1 VRSTEGR
8 RASPMVLLVALAGFL
23 GIAAVVVLILVVG
36 GNGSGSSSTTGTL
49 PDANVIAQQFDGIP
63 QAGNVLGK
71 TTAPATMVEYI
82 DLQCPVCRAFE
93 TEVMPTIIDRYVRT
107 GKLKVE
113 ARPIAII
120 GPDSERGRHAMIAAE
135 RQNRA
140 FNFAQLLYFN
150 QGAENSGWLDDSM
163 VAAAARS
170 IPGVNVKA
178 LEVRPG
184 GADRPGGRDAD
195 GARRQDGRQAD
206 DGHPGRLARRR
217 GPERGNRQRAQ
228 RLVRAQLA
236 QALVADA
243 EVVRDLVDHHVPDLL
258 AQQAWIVPVEPL

>member
-1 VRSTEGR
+1 MTSGKQARRQRQAQAPRPPVRSTEGR

-23 GIAAVVVLILVVG
+23 GIGAAVVLILVVG

-71 TTAPATMVEYI
+71 KTAPVTMVEYI

-93 TEVMPTIIDRYVRT
+93 TDVMPTIIDRYVRT

-113 ARPIAII
+113 ARAIAII
-120 GPDSERGRHAMIAAE
+120 GPDSERGRRAMIAAE

-150 QGAENSGWLDDSM
+150 QGAENSGWLDDSI

-178 LEVRPG
+178 LQDAMNSSSVADEAQTYDQEAQTDQVGGTPTVLAGKTGGKLATVTPG
-184 GADRPGGRDAD
+184 GSPDVAALSAAIDTA
-195 GARRQDGRQAD
+195 
-206 DGHPGRLARRR
+206 LR
-217 GPERGNRQRAQ
+217 G
-228 RLVRAQLA
+228 
-236 QALVADA
+236 
-243 EVVRDLVDHHVPDLL
+243 
-258 AQQAWIVPVEPL
+258 

>member
-1 VRSTEGR
+1 MTSGKQARRQRQAQAPRPPVRSTEGR

-23 GIAAVVVLILVVG
+23 GIGAAVVLILVVG

-71 TTAPATMVEYI
+71 KTAPVTMVEYI

-93 TEVMPTIIDRYVRT
+93 TDVMPTIIDRYVRT

-120 GPDSERGRHAMIAAE
+120 GPDSERGRRAMIAAE
-135 RQNRA
+135 RQNKA

-178 LEVRPG
+178 LQDAMNSSSVADESQTYDQEAQTDQVGGTPTVLAGKTGGKLATVTPG
-184 GADRPGGRDAD
+184 GSPDVAALSAAIDSA
-195 GARRQDGRQAD
+195 
-206 DGHPGRLARRR
+206 LR
-217 GPERGNRQRAQ
+217 G
-228 RLVRAQLA
+228 
-236 QALVADA
+236 
-243 EVVRDLVDHHVPDLL
+243 
-258 AQQAWIVPVEPL
+258 

>member
-1 VRSTEGR
+1 MTSGKQARRQRQAQAPRPPVRSTEGR

-23 GIAAVVVLILVVG
+23 GIGAAVVLILVVG

-71 TTAPATMVEYI
+71 KTAPVTMVEYI

-120 GPDSERGRHAMIAAE
+120 GPDSERGRRAMIAAE
-135 RQNRA
+135 RQNKA

-178 LEVRPG
+178 LQDAMNSSSVADESQTYDQEAQTDQVGGTPTVLAGKTGGKLATVTPG
-184 GADRPGGRDAD
+184 GSPDVAALSAAIDTA
-195 GARRQDGRQAD
+195 
-206 DGHPGRLARRR
+206 LR
-217 GPERGNRQRAQ
+217 G
-228 RLVRAQLA
+228 
-236 QALVADA
+236 
-243 EVVRDLVDHHVPDLL
+243 
-258 AQQAWIVPVEPL
+258 

>member
-1 VRSTEGR
+1 MTSGKQARRQRQAQAPRPPVRSTEGR

-23 GIAAVVVLILVVG
+23 GIGAAVVLILVVG

-71 TTAPATMVEYI
+71 KTAPVTMVEYI

-93 TEVMPTIIDRYVRT
+93 TDVMPSIIDRYVRT

-120 GPDSERGRHAMIAAE
+120 GPDSERGRRAMIAAE
-135 RQNRA
+135 RQDRA

-150 QGAENSGWLDDSM
+150 QGAENSGWLDDSI

-178 LEVRPG
+178 LQDAMNSSSVADEAQTYDQEAQTDQVGGTPTVLAGKTGGKLATVTPG
-184 GADRPGGRDAD
+184 GSPDVAALSAAIDSA
-195 GARRQDGRQAD
+195 
-206 DGHPGRLARRR
+206 LR
-217 GPERGNRQRAQ
+217 G
-228 RLVRAQLA
+228 
-236 QALVADA
+236 
-243 EVVRDLVDHHVPDLL
+243 
-258 AQQAWIVPVEPL
+258 

>member
-1 VRSTEGR
+1 MTSGKQARRQRQAQAPRPPVRSTEGR

-23 GIAAVVVLILVVG
+23 GIGAAVVLILVVG

-71 TTAPATMVEYI
+71 KTAPVTMVEYI

-93 TEVMPTIIDRYVRT
+93 TDVMPTIIDRYVRT

-120 GPDSERGRHAMIAAE
+120 GPDSERGRRAMIAAE

-178 LEVRPG
+178 LQDAMNSSSVADEAQTYDQEAQTDKVGGTPTVLAGKTGGKLATVTPG
-184 GADRPGGRDAD
+184 GSPDVAALSAAIDTV
-195 GARRQDGRQAD
+195 
-206 DGHPGRLARRR
+206 LR
-217 GPERGNRQRAQ
+217 G
-228 RLVRAQLA
+228 
-236 QALVADA
+236 
-243 EVVRDLVDHHVPDLL
+243 
-258 AQQAWIVPVEPL
+258 

>member
-1 VRSTEGR
+1 MTSGKQARRQRQAQAPRPPVRSTEGR

-23 GIAAVVVLILVVG
+23 GIGAAVVLILVVG

-71 TTAPATMVEYI
+71 KTAPVTMVEYI

-93 TEVMPTIIDRYVRT
+93 TDVMPTIIDRYVRT

-120 GPDSERGRHAMIAAE
+120 GPDSERGRRAMIAAE
-135 RQNRA
+135 RQNKA

-178 LEVRPG
+178 LQDAMNSSSVADESQTYDQEAQTDQVGGTPTVLAGKTGGKLATVTPG
-184 GADRPGGRDAD
+184 GSPDVAALSAAIDTA
-195 GARRQDGRQAD
+195 
-206 DGHPGRLARRR
+206 LR
-217 GPERGNRQRAQ
+217 G
-228 RLVRAQLA
+228 
-236 QALVADA
+236 
-243 EVVRDLVDHHVPDLL
+243 
-258 AQQAWIVPVEPL
+258 

>member
-1 VRSTEGR
+1 MTSGKQARRQRQAQAPRPPVRSTEGR

-23 GIAAVVVLILVVG
+23 GIGAAVVLILVVG

-71 TTAPATMVEYI
+71 KTAPVTMVEYI

-93 TEVMPTIIDRYVRT
+93 TDVMPTIIDRYVRT

-120 GPDSERGRHAMIAAE
+120 GPDSERGRRAMIAAE

-150 QGAENSGWLDDSM
+150 QGAENSGWLDDSI

-178 LEVRPG
+178 LQDAMNSSSVADEAQTYDQEAQTDQVGGTPTVLAGKTGGKLATVTPG
-184 GADRPGGRDAD
+184 GSPDVAALSAAIDSA
-195 GARRQDGRQAD
+195 
-206 DGHPGRLARRR
+206 LR
-217 GPERGNRQRAQ
+217 G
-228 RLVRAQLA
+228 
-236 QALVADA
+236 
-243 EVVRDLVDHHVPDLL
+243 
-258 AQQAWIVPVEPL
+258 

>member
-1 VRSTEGR
+1 MRSTEGR

-23 GIAAVVVLILVVG
+23 GIGAAVVLILVVG

-71 TTAPATMVEYI
+71 KTAPVTMVEYI

-93 TEVMPTIIDRYVRT
+93 TDVMPTIIDRYVRT

-150 QGAENSGWLDDSM
+150 QGAENSGWLDDSI

-170 IPGVNVKA
+170 TPGVNVKA
-178 LEVRPG
+178 LQDAMNSSSVADEAQTDQVGGTPTVLAGKTGGKLATVTPG
-184 GADRPGGRDAD
+184 GSPDVAALSAAIDTA
-195 GARRQDGRQAD
+195 
-206 DGHPGRLARRR
+206 LR
-217 GPERGNRQRAQ
+217 G
-228 RLVRAQLA
+228 
-236 QALVADA
+236 
-243 EVVRDLVDHHVPDLL
+243 
-258 AQQAWIVPVEPL
+258 

>member
-1 VRSTEGR
+1 MTSGKQARRQRQAQAPRPPVRSTEAR
-8 RASPMVLLVALAGFL
+8 RASPMVLLAALAGFL
-23 GIAAVVVLILVVG
+23 GIGAAVVLILVVG

-71 TTAPATMVEYI
+71 KTAPVTMVEYI

-93 TEVMPTIIDRYVRT
+93 TDVMPTIIDRYVRT

-120 GPDSERGRHAMIAAE
+120 GPDSERGRRAMIAAE

-178 LEVRPG
+178 LQDAMNSSSVADESQTYDQEAQTDQVGGTPTVLAGKTGGKLATVTPG
-184 GADRPGGRDAD
+184 GSPDVAALSAAIDTA
-195 GARRQDGRQAD
+195 
-206 DGHPGRLARRR
+206 LR
-217 GPERGNRQRAQ
+217 G
-228 RLVRAQLA
+228 
-236 QALVADA
+236 
-243 EVVRDLVDHHVPDLL
+243 
-258 AQQAWIVPVEPL
+258 

>member
-1 VRSTEGR
+1 MTSGKQARRQRQAQAPRPPVRSTEGR

-23 GIAAVVVLILVVG
+23 GIGAAVVLILVVG

-71 TTAPATMVEYI
+71 KTAPVTMVEYI

-93 TEVMPTIIDRYVRT
+93 TDVMPTIIDRYVRT

-120 GPDSERGRHAMIAAE
+120 GPDSERGRRAMIAAE
-135 RQNRA
+135 RQDRA

-150 QGAENSGWLDDSM
+150 QGAENSGWLDDSI

-178 LEVRPG
+178 LQDAMNSSSVADEAQTYDQEAQTDQVGGTPTVLAGKTGGKLATVTPG
-184 GADRPGGRDAD
+184 GSPDVAALSAAIDSA
-195 GARRQDGRQAD
+195 
-206 DGHPGRLARRR
+206 LR
-217 GPERGNRQRAQ
+217 G
-228 RLVRAQLA
+228 
-236 QALVADA
+236 
-243 EVVRDLVDHHVPDLL
+243 
-258 AQQAWIVPVEPL
+258 

>member
-1 VRSTEGR
+1 MTSGKQARRQRQAQAPRPPVRSTEGR

-23 GIAAVVVLILVVG
+23 GIGAAVVLILVVG

-71 TTAPATMVEYI
+71 KTAPVTMVEYI

-93 TEVMPTIIDRYVRT
+93 TDVMPTIIDRYVRT

-120 GPDSERGRHAMIAAE
+120 GPDSERGRRAMIAAE
-135 RQNRA
+135 RQNKA

-178 LEVRPG
+178 LQ
-184 GADRPGGRDAD
+184 DAM
-195 GARRQDGRQAD
+195 
-206 DGHPGRLARRR
+206 
-217 GPERGNRQRAQ
+217 NSSS
-228 RLVRAQLA
+228 
-236 QALVADA
+236 VADESQTYDQEA
-243 EVVRDLVDHHVPDLL
+243 QTDQVGGTPTVL
-258 AQQAWIVPVEPL
+258 AGKT

>member
-1 VRSTEGR
+1 MTSGKQARRQRQAQAPRPPVRSTEGR

-23 GIAAVVVLILVVG
+23 GIGAAVVLILVVG

-71 TTAPATMVEYI
+71 KTAPVTMVEYI

-93 TEVMPTIIDRYVRT
+93 TDVMPTIIDRYVRT

-120 GPDSERGRHAMIAAE
+120 GPDSERGRRAMIAAE

-178 LEVRPG
+178 LQDAMNSSSVADESQTYDQEAQTDQVGGTPTVLAGKTGGKLATVTPG
-184 GADRPGGRDAD
+184 GSPDVAALSAAIDTA
-195 GARRQDGRQAD
+195 
-206 DGHPGRLARRR
+206 LR
-217 GPERGNRQRAQ
+217 G
-228 RLVRAQLA
+228 
-236 QALVADA
+236 
-243 EVVRDLVDHHVPDLL
+243 
-258 AQQAWIVPVEPL
+258 

>member
-1 VRSTEGR
+1 MTSGKQARRQRQAQAPRPPVRSTEGR

-23 GIAAVVVLILVVG
+23 GIGAAVVLILVVG

-71 TTAPATMVEYI
+71 KTAPVTMVEYI

-93 TEVMPTIIDRYVRT
+93 TDVMPTIIDRYVRT

-120 GPDSERGRHAMIAAE
+120 GPDSERGRRAMIAAE

-178 LEVRPG
+178 LQDAMNSSSVADEAQTYDQEAQTDQVGGTPTVLAGKTGGKLATVTPG
-184 GADRPGGRDAD
+184 GSPDVAALSAAIDTA
-195 GARRQDGRQAD
+195 
-206 DGHPGRLARRR
+206 LR
-217 GPERGNRQRAQ
+217 G
-228 RLVRAQLA
+228 
-236 QALVADA
+236 
-243 EVVRDLVDHHVPDLL
+243 
-258 AQQAWIVPVEPL
+258 

>member
-1 VRSTEGR
+1 MTSGKQARRQRQAQAPRPPVRSTEGR

-23 GIAAVVVLILVVG
+23 GIGAAVVLILVVG

-71 TTAPATMVEYI
+71 KTAPVTMVEYI

-93 TEVMPTIIDRYVRT
+93 TDVMPTIIDRYVRT

-120 GPDSERGRHAMIAAE
+120 GPDSERGRRGMIAAE

-178 LEVRPG
+178 LQDAMNSSSVADESQTYDQEAQTDQVGGTPTVLAGKTGGKLATVTPG
-184 GADRPGGRDAD
+184 GSPDVAALSAAIDSA
-195 GARRQDGRQAD
+195 
-206 DGHPGRLARRR
+206 LR
-217 GPERGNRQRAQ
+217 G
-228 RLVRAQLA
+228 
-236 QALVADA
+236 
-243 EVVRDLVDHHVPDLL
+243 
-258 AQQAWIVPVEPL
+258 

>member
-1 VRSTEGR
+1 MTSGKQARRQRQAQAPRPPVRSTEGR

-23 GIAAVVVLILVVG
+23 GIGAAVVLILVVG

-71 TTAPATMVEYI
+71 KTAPVTMVEYI

-93 TEVMPTIIDRYVRT
+93 TDVMPTIIDRYVRT

-120 GPDSERGRHAMIAAE
+120 GPDSERGRRAMIAAE

-178 LEVRPG
+178 LQDAMNSSSVADESQTYDQEAQTEQVGGTPTVLAGKTGGKLATVTPG
-184 GADRPGGRDAD
+184 GSPDVAALSAAIDTA
-195 GARRQDGRQAD
+195 
-206 DGHPGRLARRR
+206 LR
-217 GPERGNRQRAQ
+217 G
-228 RLVRAQLA
+228 
-236 QALVADA
+236 
-243 EVVRDLVDHHVPDLL
+243 
-258 AQQAWIVPVEPL
+258 

>member
-1 VRSTEGR
+1 MTSGKQARRQRQAQAPRPPVRSTEGR

-23 GIAAVVVLILVVG
+23 GIGAAVVLILVVG

-71 TTAPATMVEYI
+71 KTAPVTMVEYI

-93 TEVMPTIIDRYVRT
+93 TDVMPTIIDRYVRT

-120 GPDSERGRHAMIAAE
+120 GPDSERGRRAMIAAE
-135 RQNRA
+135 RQNKA

-178 LEVRPG
+178 LQDAMNSSSVADESQTYDQEAQTDQVGGTPTVLAGKTGGKLATVTPG
-184 GADRPGGRDAD
+184 GSPDVAALKAAIDTA
-195 GARRQDGRQAD
+195 
-206 DGHPGRLARRR
+206 LR
-217 GPERGNRQRAQ
+217 G
-228 RLVRAQLA
+228 
-236 QALVADA
+236 
-243 EVVRDLVDHHVPDLL
+243 
-258 AQQAWIVPVEPL
+258 

>member
-1 VRSTEGR
+1 MTSGKQARRQRQAQAPRPPVRSTEGR

-23 GIAAVVVLILVVG
+23 GIGAAVVLILVVG

-71 TTAPATMVEYI
+71 KTAPVTMVEYI

-93 TEVMPTIIDRYVRT
+93 TDVMPTIIDRYVRT

-120 GPDSERGRHAMIAAE
+120 GPDSERGRRGMIAAE

-178 LEVRPG
+178 LQDAMNSSSVADESQTYDQEAQTDQVGGTPTVLAGKTGGKLATVTPG
-184 GADRPGGRDAD
+184 GSPDVAALSAAIDTA
-195 GARRQDGRQAD
+195 
-206 DGHPGRLARRR
+206 LR
-217 GPERGNRQRAQ
+217 G
-228 RLVRAQLA
+228 
-236 QALVADA
+236 
-243 EVVRDLVDHHVPDLL
+243 
-258 AQQAWIVPVEPL
+258 

>member
-1 VRSTEGR
+1 MTSGKQARRQRQAQAPRPPVRSTEGR

-23 GIAAVVVLILVVG
+23 GIGAAVVLILVVG

-71 TTAPATMVEYI
+71 KTAPVTMVEYI

-93 TEVMPTIIDRYVRT
+93 TDVMPTIIDRYVRT

-113 ARPIAII
+113 ARVIAII
-120 GPDSERGRHAMIAAE
+120 GPDSERGRRAMIAAE

-150 QGAENSGWLDDSM
+150 QGAENSGWLDDSI

-178 LEVRPG
+178 LQDAMNSPSVADEAQTYDQEAQTDQVGGTPTVLAGKTGGKLATVTPG
-184 GADRPGGRDAD
+184 GSPDVAALSAAIDTA
-195 GARRQDGRQAD
+195 
-206 DGHPGRLARRR
+206 LR
-217 GPERGNRQRAQ
+217 G
-228 RLVRAQLA
+228 
-236 QALVADA
+236 
-243 EVVRDLVDHHVPDLL
+243 
-258 AQQAWIVPVEPL
+258 